1 MCNKTIYFTSN
12 ELENIVSEF
21 NNCTLPKSNW
31 NHAAHLIVA
40 LWYLTHYSE
49 LEAINNLC
57 DRIKKY
63 NVAVGT
69 KNTKDSGYHETITL
83 FWVKIIQK
91 YLTTNSASNS
101 FVEKANNLV
110 KFYEN
115 SALPFE
121 YYSRE
126 YLMSELARKN
136 WVKPDLKLL

>member
-1 MCNKTIYFTSN
+1 MCNRNFDFTSN

-31 NHAAHLIVA
+31 THAAHLIVA
-40 LWYLTHYSE
+40 LWYLTNYSE
-49 LEAINNLC
+49 LEAINNLR

-69 KNTKDSGYHETITL
+69 QNTKNSGYHETITL
-83 FWVKIIQK
+83 FWVKMIQK
-91 YLTTNSASNS
+91 YLTTNSANNS
-101 FVEKANNLV
+101 FAENANNLV
-110 KFYEN
+110 NLYEN

-126 YLMSELARKN
+126 FLMSESARKN
-136 WVKPDLKLL
+136 WVEPDL